1 MKRSTLIGFVSLG
14 MALAIAPLTLP
25 RPVAARHASAP
36 AQPAL
41 ESRANQAI
49 ALSSTGLAQHLRR
62 TGAKMYGTYWCGHC
76 AEQKALFGA
85 AFRFIN
91 YIECA
96 EDGPNARPDLCRR
109 AKIEGYPTWEIGGR
123 KYPGTQS
130 LAELA
135 RLSGY
140 RGQ

>member
-25 RPVAARHASAP
+25 RPVAARHTSAP
-36 AQPAL
+36 TQPAL

-109 AKIEGYPTWEIGGR
+109 ANIPGYPTWEIGGR
-123 KYPGTQS
+123 QYPGTQS